1 MFSLRDYINVLD
13 RMKKVGEELLDIDKE
28 SGGLLSSLE
37 KKEDSETKNEM
48 TNYTNLLSIPTS
60 TIGERYFSKSE
71 ITKLINHTENAVRKI
86 LRNPKRSSEDKS
98 DAKSVLSW
106 IQSVKDTWKDEG
118 SLHPNVVTK
127 LMKTSAGIGSGR
139 FGFMSKGFHKSPDGM
154 VPSNFA
160 R

>member
-1 MFSLRDYINVLD
+1 M
-13 RMKKVGEELLDIDKE
+13 DIDKE

-37 KKEDSETKNEM
+37 KQEDSKTKTNEM
-48 TNYTNLLSIPTS
+48 TSYTNLLSRPTS

-71 ITKLINHTENAVRKI
+71 ITKLINHTENAVRKV

-106 IQSVKDTWKDEG
+106 IQDVKGTWEDEG

-127 LMKTSAGIGSGR
+127 LMKTSSGIGSGR
-139 FGFMSKGFHKSPDGM
+139 FGFMSKGFHKSPDGK